1 MKMKFRKEYLRR
13 LRLVLKSKLNGRN
26 KFQAINT
33 WAVALLRYG
42 ASIIKWNKEELQN
55 MDRKSRKLLTL
66 YGAFHPKS
74 DVDRLYLPRS
84 KGGRGLISCESCI
97 RSEENSVGFYIK
109 NSMEL
114 LLEQVRMSGV
124 IQTEEC
130 LLKEQYK
137 KKRQLRER
145 RTGKGRRCM
154 ANTTGK
160 LVMILIRKRCGD
172 GYKRE
177 SGLKVETEAL
187 ICAAQEQ
194 AIRTITSISI

>member
-1 MKMKFRKEYLRR
+1 MKVVENDGYKYLGILEIDGVMEDEMKMKFRKEYLRR

-42 ASIIKWNKEELQN
+42 AGIIKWNKEELQN
-55 MDRKSRKLLTL
+55 LDRKSRKLLTL

-109 NSMEL
+109 NAMEP

-130 LLKEQYK
+130 LPKEQYK
-137 KKRQLRER
+137 KIK
-145 RTGKGRRCM
+145 
-154 ANTTGK
+154 TTVK
-160 LVMILIRKRCGD
+160 
-172 GYKRE
+172 
-177 SGLKVETEAL
+177 
-187 ICAAQEQ
+187 EQ
-194 AIRTITSISI
+194 NWKEKKMYGQ